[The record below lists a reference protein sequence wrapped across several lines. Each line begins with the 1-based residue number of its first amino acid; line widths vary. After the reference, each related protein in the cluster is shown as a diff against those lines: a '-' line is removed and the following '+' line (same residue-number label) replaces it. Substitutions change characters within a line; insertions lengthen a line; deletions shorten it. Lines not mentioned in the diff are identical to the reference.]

1 MDYRFQPYGKNYDDY
16 SHANP
21 VIGYSNCDFNYVRHV
36 GYSEHPTGFFK
47 FFSPETVRTISKKI
61 TQLTK
66 GVDKLNR
73 DIIVPDQRI
82 CEVMDGVYQQ
92 FRPSTGDIYTRYVI
106 ESEEQNNMTQNL
118 IDQTIEV
125 IFSNIVN
132 QLGIEEANSKLSA
145 WVQVLGDFNPEGLR
159 YHPELK
165 IREKRPISME
175 FHMRY

>member
-1 MDYRFQPYGKNYDDY
+1 MDYRFQPYGKVYDAY
-16 SHANP
+16 SQSAP
-21 VIGYSNCDFNYVRHV
+21 TVGQSECDFNYLRHV
-36 GYSEHPTGFFK
+36 GYSEHPTGFYK
-47 FFSPETVRTISKKI
+47 FFSKDTVALISKKI

-106 ESEEQNNMTQNL
+106 DSEEQNSMTQNL

-145 WVQVLGDFNPEGLR
+145 WVQVYGDFNVEGLR
-159 YHPELK
+159 AHSEIK